1 MNESEKLRRSRVLFY
16 EQDIGHIGEIL
27 EELLRLSKA
36 KCAMLVDLDGHLITK
51 VGGTTTFD
59 DQTVSALVAGSF
71 EATREMAKLLGE
83 DEFSVLFHQGKRDSI
98 QLAIVGD
105 RAILA
110 VTFDDQTTAGM
121 VRLYAGEATAQLADI
136 MKGVTE
142 RKGGSDT
149 DRIPDS
155 LGESARGRLDELFGG
170 KKEGKQKPEDT
181 SSSAKA

>member
-1 MNESEKLRRSRVLFY
+1 MNESEKLRRSRLFFY

-36 KCAMLVDLDGHLITK
+36 RCAMLVDLDGHMITK

-83 DEFSVLFHQGKRDSI
+83 EEFSVLFHQGKRDSI

-110 VTFDDQTTAGM
+110 ITFDDQTTAGM
-121 VRLYAGEATAQLADI
+121 VRLYAGEATAQLYDVLKEA
-136 MKGVTE
+136 ME
-142 RKGGSDT
+142 RKRAGQED
-149 DRIPDS
+149 IPEH
-155 LGESARGRLDELFGG
+155 LGETARGRLDELFGG
-170 KKEGKQKPEDT
+170 KSKSDDQAQDSPPAD
-181 SSSAKA
+181 KA